1 MLRGKGRFRNPA
13 SALAIV
19 VDSRHREPMPVAI
32 VQRFTLL
39 DELFAEGA
47 EVLGRDLTAYRNH
60 AYRVF
65 NLCRGFVADPD
76 ASSNERIAVA
86 AYFHDVGIWT
96 DDTFD
101 YLAPSAARALA
112 WLARSGHDAWS
123 GEVSRMI
130 AEHHKVTAYIATDG
144 ELVEAFRRADWIDV
158 MLGAR
163 RFGLDRSFVAEV
175 RSAFPNEGF
184 HRRLLELGWLRCM
197 SHPLSPL
204 PMLHW

>member
-1 MLRGKGRFRNPA
+1 MLRRQGRFRNR
-13 SALAIV
+13 SRALAF
-19 VDSRHREPMPVAI
+19 SLHSGQREPVPVAI
-32 VQRFTLL
+32 VQRFALL

-65 NLCRGFVADPD
+65 NLCRGFVLAPD
-76 ASSNERIAVA
+76 TTTNERIAVA

-112 WLARSGHDAWS
+112 WLARTSRDPWS

-130 AEHHKVTAYIATDG
+130 AEHHKITAYIATDG

-158 MLGAR
+158 MLGTR
-163 RFGLDRSFVAEV
+163 RFGLERSFVSEV
-175 RSAFPNEGF
+175 RAAFPNAGF
-184 HRRLLELGWLRCM
+184 HRRLLDLGWRRCV
-197 SHPLSPL
+197 SHPLNPL
-204 PMLHW
+204 PMMHW